1 MEQINLEVP
10 LARLEEDLDDPSVY
24 NDQDLQEEETLRYLP
39 DNLYV
44 FKRDD
49 LGDSEEDK
57 QRTLYLTDDKFYEVK
72 RAYLNKGTKDTKI
85 EGKLGIAVVDS
96 ETGNVDYH
104 LERQLRCLGCCSPF
118 RKACLIIKSING
130 IDLFSLKE
138 VRRGLTFEF
147 TPLAGQTFQLNRSS
161 TLEKVF
167 EILEGP
173 NRMGTVAKRYTP
185 VNHRIRTRNGH
196 YHIKFNENAADLSD
210 EVKYVIVMG
219 SFLLD
224 FLFQAQ
230 EQSSKEYVQKR
241 SLALACCC

>member
-1 MEQINLEVP
+1 MEQINIEVP

-24 NDQDLQEEETLRYLP
+24 DDQELQEEETLRYLP

-44 FKRDD
+44 FNRDD

-57 QRTLYLTDDKFYEVK
+57 QRTLYLTDDKFNEVK
-72 RAYLNKGTKDTKI
+72 RAYLNKDPK
-85 EGKLGIAVVDS
+85 ESKLGIAVVDS

-104 LERQLRCLGCCSPF
+104 LERQLRCLGCCSPL
-118 RKACLIIKSING
+118 RKACLVIKSING

-167 EILEGP
+167 EIFEGP

-224 FLFQAQ
+224 FLFQV
-230 EQSSKEYVQKR
+230 QSSKENVQKR

>member
-1 MEQINLEVP
+1 MEQINIEVP

-24 NDQDLQEEETLRYLP
+24 DDQELQEEETLRYLP

-44 FKRDD
+44 FNRDD

-57 QRTLYLTDDKFYEVK
+57 QRTLYLTDDKFNEVK
-72 RAYLNKGTKDTKI
+72 RAYLNQDPK
-85 EGKLGIAVVDS
+85 ESKLGIAVVDS

-118 RKACLIIKSING
+118 RKACLVIKSING
-130 IDLFSLKE
+130 MDLFSFKE

-147 TPLAGQTFQLNRSS
+147 TPLAGQTYQLNRSS

-173 NRMGTVAKRYTP
+173 NRMGTIAKRYTP

-224 FLFQAQ
+224 FLFQV
-230 EQSSKEYVQKR
+230 QSSKENVQKR